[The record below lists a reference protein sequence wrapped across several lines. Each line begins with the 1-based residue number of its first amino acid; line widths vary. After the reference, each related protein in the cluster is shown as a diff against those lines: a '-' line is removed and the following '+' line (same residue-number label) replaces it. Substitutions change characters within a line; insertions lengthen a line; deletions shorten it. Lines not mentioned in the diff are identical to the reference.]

1 MVEKKLEA
9 SGEENLAS
17 TACAQFAFG
26 SKLVPFFLVVNSFRK
41 PQPKQGKRQP
51 LGLLVNWPQQALG
64 CV

>member
-26 SKLVPFFLVVNSFRK
+26 SKLVPFSWLLTLSGSHSQNRVN
-41 PQPKQGKRQP
+41 G
-51 LGLLVNWPQQALG
+51 NHWA
-64 CV
+64 C